1 MNFPLV
7 THFKKLIGMLSGH
20 AIGLHERSE
29 SDELLLEDPVSEV
42 GDEEELSG
50 KVLFAASFEELAKN
64 HVQYDTIIWV
74 LISLLLVLAWGV
86 GIIML
91 LYLPVRRY
99 VLQKDISSRRLYVT
113 SDMIVY
119 KASRPSFLPFL
130 GLTKIEKRIP
140 LHLVIDII
148 IEQGMQY
155 RTVPVFRG
163 WLGCL
168 QSNYGI
174 HTFRIGSVAYGKA
187 APVDELQ
194 FQGVSNPGL
203 LRKVII
209 IESTK
214 SIREVGNRKSAIL
227 SGEGMSTPTGLRSL
241 ADIPPPSRWQSPS
254 MRNPE
259 NTMEFKNSQ
268 VKASPRRPLFEAGG
282 VVPGDLLLHK
292 IEEVKRSVKKLESVI
307 AGSHSQ
313 ASQDDC

>member
-119 KASRPSFLPFL
+119 KATRPSFLPFL

-148 IEQGMQY
+148 IEQG
-155 RTVPVFRG
+155 
-163 WLGCL
+163 CL

-174 HTFRIGSVAYGKA
+174 HTFRIESVAYGKA

-214 SIREVGNRKSAIL
+214 SIRKVGNRKSAIL
-227 SGEGMSTPTGLRSL
+227 PGEGMSTPTSLRSL
-241 ADIPPPSRWQSPS
+241 ADIPPPTRWQSPS
-254 MRNPE
+254 MR
-259 NTMEFKNSQ
+259 

>member
-1 MNFPLV
+1 MNGSVCNLLPGQHQRPISKPRTRKERESFEVRPFPLAV
-7 THFKKLIGMLSGH
+7 PVPKSRLRDSVSTNLRPIAGMLSGH

-50 KVLFAASFEELAKN
+50 KVLYAASFEELAKN
-64 HVQYDTIIWV
+64 HVQY
-74 LISLLLVLAWGV
+74 
-86 GIIML
+86 
-91 LYLPVRRY
+91 
-99 VLQKDISSRRLYVT
+99 VLQKDISSRRLYIT

-119 KASRPSFLPFL
+119 KATRPSFLPFL

-148 IEQGMQY
+148 IEQ
-155 RTVPVFRG
+155 
-163 WLGCL
+163 GCL

-214 SIREVGNRKSAIL
+214 RIREVGNRKSAIL
-227 SGEGMSTPTGLRSL
+227 PGEGMSTPTSLRSL

-254 MRNPE
+254 M
-259 NTMEFKNSQ
+259 K
-268 VKASPRRPLFEAGG
+268 VKASPRRPLFQAGG
-282 VVPGDLLLHK
+282 LVPGDLLLHK

-313 ASQDDC
+313 ASQDDR

>member
-1 MNFPLV
+1 
-7 THFKKLIGMLSGH
+7 MLSGH

-99 VLQKDISSRRLYVT
+99 VLQKDVSSRRLYVT

-119 KASRPSFLPFL
+119 KATRPSFLPFL

-148 IEQGMQY
+148 IEQG
-155 RTVPVFRG
+155 
-163 WLGCL
+163 CL

-174 HTFRIGSVAYGKA
+174 HTFRLESVAYGKA

-214 SIREVGNRKSAIL
+214 SIQEVGNRKSAIL
-227 SGEGMSTPTGLRSL
+227 PGEGMSTPTSLRSL

-254 MRNPE
+254 MR
-259 NTMEFKNSQ
+259 

-282 VVPGDLLLHK
+282 IVPGDLLLHK

-307 AGSHSQ
+307 VGSHSQ

>member
-1 MNFPLV
+1 
-7 THFKKLIGMLSGH
+7 MLSGH

-119 KASRPSFLPFL
+119 KATRPSFLPFL

-148 IEQGMQY
+148 IEQG
-155 RTVPVFRG
+155 
-163 WLGCL
+163 CL

-174 HTFRIGSVAYGKA
+174 HTFRIESVAYGKA

-214 SIREVGNRKSAIL
+214 SIRKVGNRKSAIL
-227 SGEGMSTPTGLRSL
+227 PGEGMSTPTSLRSL

-259 NTMEFKNSQ
+259 NTMELKNSQ

>member
-119 KASRPSFLPFL
+119 KATRPSFLPFL

-148 IEQGMQY
+148 IEQG
-155 RTVPVFRG
+155 
-163 WLGCL
+163 CL

-174 HTFRIGSVAYGKA
+174 HTFRIESVAYGKA

-214 SIREVGNRKSAIL
+214 SIRKVGNRKSAIL
-227 SGEGMSTPTGLRSL
+227 PGEGMSTPTSLRSL
-241 ADIPPPSRWQSPS
+241 ADIPPPTRWQSPS

-259 NTMEFKNSQ
+259 NTMELKNSQ

>member
-119 KASRPSFLPFL
+119 KATRPSFLPFL

-148 IEQGMQY
+148 IEQG
-155 RTVPVFRG
+155 
-163 WLGCL
+163 CL

-174 HTFRIGSVAYGKA
+174 HTFRIESVAYGKA

-214 SIREVGNRKSAIL
+214 SIRKVGHRKSAIL
-227 SGEGMSTPTGLRSL
+227 PGEGMSTPTSLRSL

-254 MRNPE
+254 MR
-259 NTMEFKNSQ
+259 
-268 VKASPRRPLFEAGG
+268 VKASPRRPLFDAGG

>member
-20 AIGLHERSE
+20 AIGLHETSE

-119 KASRPSFLPFL
+119 KVLKMFLTTSSYSF
-130 GLTKIEKRIP
+130 
-140 LHLVIDII
+140 
-148 IEQGMQY
+148 
-155 RTVPVFRG
+155 
-163 WLGCL
+163 C
-168 QSNYGI
+168 S
-174 HTFRIGSVAYGKA
+174 
-187 APVDELQ
+187 
-194 FQGVSNPGL
+194 
-203 LRKVII
+203 
-209 IESTK
+209 ESMT
-214 SIREVGNRKSAIL
+214 
-227 SGEGMSTPTGLRSL
+227 
-241 ADIPPPSRWQSPS
+241 
-254 MRNPE
+254 
-259 NTMEFKNSQ
+259 
-268 VKASPRRPLFEAGG
+268 
-282 VVPGDLLLHK
+282 
-292 IEEVKRSVKKLESVI
+292 
-307 AGSHSQ
+307 
-313 ASQDDC
+313 

>member
-1 MNFPLV
+1 
-7 THFKKLIGMLSGH
+7 MLSGH

-119 KASRPSFLPFL
+119 KATRPSFLPFL

-148 IEQGMQY
+148 IEQG
-155 RTVPVFRG
+155 
-163 WLGCL
+163 CL

-174 HTFRIGSVAYGKA
+174 HTFRIESVAYGKA

-214 SIREVGNRKSAIL
+214 SIRKVGNRKSAIL
-227 SGEGMSTPTGLRSL
+227 PGEGMSTPTSLRSL

-254 MRNPE
+254 MRNTE
-259 NTMEFKNSQ
+259 NTMELKNSQ

>member
-1 MNFPLV
+1 
-7 THFKKLIGMLSGH
+7 MLSGH

-99 VLQKDISSRRLYVT
+99 VLQKDVSSRRLYVT

-119 KASRPSFLPFL
+119 KATRPSFLPFL
-130 GLTKIEKRIP
+130 GLTKIKMRIP

-148 IEQGMQY
+148 IEQG
-155 RTVPVFRG
+155 
-163 WLGCL
+163 CL

-174 HTFRIGSVAYGKA
+174 HTFRLKSVAYGKA

-214 SIREVGNRKSAIL
+214 SIQEVGNRKSAIL
-227 SGEGMSTPTGLRSL
+227 PGEGMSTPTSLRSL

-254 MRNPE
+254 MR
-259 NTMEFKNSQ
+259 

-282 VVPGDLLLHK
+282 IVPGDLLLHK

-307 AGSHSQ
+307 VGSHSQ

>member
-20 AIGLHERSE
+20 AIGLHETSE

-119 KASRPSFLPFL
+119 KATRPSFLPFL

-148 IEQGMQY
+148 IEQG
-155 RTVPVFRG
+155 
-163 WLGCL
+163 CL

-174 HTFRIGSVAYGKA
+174 HTFRIESVAYGKA

-214 SIREVGNRKSAIL
+214 SIRKVGNRKSAIL
-227 SGEGMSTPTGLRSL
+227 PGEGMSTPTSLRSL

-254 MRNPE
+254 MR
-259 NTMEFKNSQ
+259 

>member
-1 MNFPLV
+1 
-7 THFKKLIGMLSGH
+7 MLSGH

-119 KASRPSFLPFL
+119 KATRPSFLPFL

-148 IEQGMQY
+148 IEQG
-155 RTVPVFRG
+155 
-163 WLGCL
+163 CL

-174 HTFRIGSVAYGKA
+174 HTFRIESVAYGKA

-214 SIREVGNRKSAIL
+214 SIRKVGNRKSAIL
-227 SGEGMSTPTGLRSL
+227 PGEGMSTPTSLRSL
-241 ADIPPPSRWQSPS
+241 ADIPPPTRWQSPS

-259 NTMEFKNSQ
+259 NTMELKNSQ

>member
-119 KASRPSFLPFL
+119 KATRPSFLPFL

-148 IEQGMQY
+148 IEQG
-155 RTVPVFRG
+155 
-163 WLGCL
+163 CL

-174 HTFRIGSVAYGKA
+174 HTFRIESVAYGKA

-214 SIREVGNRKSAIL
+214 SIRKVGNRKSAIL
-227 SGEGMSTPTGLRSL
+227 PGEGMSTPTSLRSL

-259 NTMEFKNSQ
+259 NTMELKNSQ

>member
-119 KASRPSFLPFL
+119 KATRPSFLPFL

-148 IEQGMQY
+148 IEQG
-155 RTVPVFRG
+155 
-163 WLGCL
+163 CL

-174 HTFRIGSVAYGKA
+174 HTFRIESVAYGKA

-214 SIREVGNRKSAIL
+214 SIRKVGNRKSAIL
-227 SGEGMSTPTGLRSL
+227 PGEGMSTPTSLRSL

-254 MRNPE
+254 MR
-259 NTMEFKNSQ
+259 

>member
-1 MNFPLV
+1 
-7 THFKKLIGMLSGH
+7 MLSGH

-99 VLQKDISSRRLYVT
+99 VLQKDVSSRRLYVT

-119 KASRPSFLPFL
+119 KATRPSFLPFL

-148 IEQGMQY
+148 IEQG
-155 RTVPVFRG
+155 
-163 WLGCL
+163 CL

-174 HTFRIGSVAYGKA
+174 HTFRLESVAYGKA

-214 SIREVGNRKSAIL
+214 SIQEVGNRKSAIL
-227 SGEGMSTPTGLRSL
+227 PGEGMSTPTSLRSL

-254 MRNPE
+254 MRNPK
-259 NTMEFKNSQ
+259 NTMELKNSQ

-282 VVPGDLLLHK
+282 IVPGDLLLHK

-307 AGSHSQ
+307 VGSHSQ

>member
-119 KASRPSFLPFL
+119 KATRPSFLPFL

-148 IEQGMQY
+148 IEQG
-155 RTVPVFRG
+155 
-163 WLGCL
+163 CL

-174 HTFRIGSVAYGKA
+174 HTFRIESVAYGKA

-214 SIREVGNRKSAIL
+214 SIRKVGNRKSAIL
-227 SGEGMSTPTGLRSL
+227 PGEGMSTPTSLRSL

-254 MRNPE
+254 MRNTE
-259 NTMEFKNSQ
+259 NTMELKNSQ